1 MRQLLLV
8 ILVTA
13 CSSSSKPQ
21 PADPATAAAIAGAQP
36 AAAGTYSCFSY
47 VGGDSDTKR
56 FGCARTAD
64 CPGYFDQVKGMKGL
78 REQTACA
85 TVASVWCYRLATAD
99 EPSGGDVCAPSPTD
113 CANSRDTAV
122 KAGQQV
128 SGDCAQ
134 R

>member
-13 CSSSSKPQ
+13 CSSSTKRDT
-21 PADPATAAAIAGAQP
+21 ADPATAAAIAGAQP

-47 VGGDSDTKR
+47 VGADSDGKR

-64 CPGYFDQVKGMKGL
+64 CPAYFDQVKTMKGL

-85 TVASVWCYRLATAD
+85 AVASVWCYQLATAD
-99 EPSGGDVCAPSPTD
+99 DPSGGDVCAPSPED
-113 CANSRDTAV
+113 CATARDTAS

-128 SGDCAQ
+128 RSECAQ